1 MRIEKVTI
9 DDAKELLS
17 INHKPFLP
25 EPYDW
30 KTYGDM
36 NVKFWEKHQTT
47 PAVTVSAQHP
57 AIMTGPLKR

>member
-1 MRIEKVTI
+1 MKG
-9 DDAKELLS
+9 
-17 INHKPFLP
+17 NHKPFLP
-25 EPYDW
+25 EHYDW

>member
-1 MRIEKVTI
+1 MKG
-9 DDAKELLS
+9 
-17 INHKPFLP
+17 NHKPFLP

-47 PAVTVSAQHP
+47 PAVTVSVQHP
-57 AIMTGPLKR
+57 VIMTGLLKR